1 MSNERKQADTFT
13 YARELRVWC
22 EGNTGDIDVRQMN
35 VVPGPEQRGS
45 RTVLPAE
52 PFEHELS
59 FTIATKKATSV
70 LPLDWIVLLCRVYLK
85 ADILTLV
92 WKELVLMVFF
102 QRGCFLHLSDHI
114 FNTTKHS
121 LFNTSLLYLLAYHYF
136 RRGRQTQHVRWRRR
150 NFTPTTR
157 DFNATWTI

>member
-35 VVPGPEQRGS
+35 IVPGPEQRGS

-52 PFEHELS
+52 TFEHELS

-70 LPLDWIVLLCRVYLK
+70 LPLD
-85 ADILTLV
+85 
-92 WKELVLMVFF
+92 
-102 QRGCFLHLSDHI
+102 
-114 FNTTKHS
+114 
-121 LFNTSLLYLLAYHYF
+121 
-136 RRGRQTQHVRWRRR
+136 
-150 NFTPTTR
+150 
-157 DFNATWTI
+157 